1 MLTLDKRIQ
10 RVHRPPLRAERVYA
24 KQLSRLAA
32 QVGHIIGAFE
42 PGDMSRVPTLTDML
56 RKYAEAL
63 VPWATATASKM
74 LDEVNTS
81 DLKRWQ
87 QLSAEMSAG
96 VKLEIRNAPTGEV
109 MRRLLNEQ
117 VTLIKSI
124 PLDAAQ
130 RVHELTIKA
139 VEDGS
144 RAKEIAAEIMRSGEV
159 AKSRAMLIA
168 RTETS
173 RAQSNFTQAR
183 AQHVGSEGYIWRTSQ
198 DGDVRPSHK
207 AMNGKFVAWN
217 DQPTLDGMTGHAGCL
232 PNCRCWADVVLK
244 D

>member
-1 MLTLDKRIQ
+1 MLPLDKRIQ

-24 KQLSRLAA
+24 KQLSRLAS

-42 PGDMSRVPTLTDML
+42 PGDMGRVPTLTDML
-56 RKYAEAL
+56 RKYAEAF

-87 QLSAEMSAG
+87 QMSAEMSAG
-96 VKLEIRNAPTGEV
+96 MKLEVRNAPTGEI
-109 MRRLLNEQ
+109 MRRLLAEQ

-139 VEDGS
+139 VEDGT
-144 RAKEIAAEIMRSGEV
+144 RAKEIAAEIMRSGDV

-207 AMNGKFVAWN
+207 AMNGKFVRWN
-217 DQPTLDGMTGHAGCL
+217 EQPTLDGMTGHAGCL